1 MFNNI
6 NIRQKPR
13 PKPAKGEEEE
23 TKSTLQSQSVSTM
36 LVFTYDSR
44 SNLQRTR
51 RPRARFPGKRSRRK
65 CSLRSVRATG
75 EMPLTQALIVTAPRV
90 ETATRSL
97 KTSRWVLRGASTQR
111 KARRS
116 PTTRPAGPNSRN
128 NNPTIVLRV
137 PALLATRV
145 PAILATRVPAL
156 LATRVPAILAT
167 RVPAI
172 LATRVP
178 ALLATR
184 VPALLANL
192 APYKA
197 RSFSQCPEKPRLGLM
212 SKPRKKYAS
221 YSCRRTIRLPS
232 SKGTKTKKI
241 NVWAR

>member
-6 NIRQKPR
+6 NIRQETR

-23 TKSTLQSQSVSTM
+23 TKSTLQSQTVSTM

-51 RPRARFPGKRSRRK
+51 RPRARFPGKRSRRQ

-116 PTTRPAGPNSRN
+116 PTTWPAGPNSRN

-145 PAILATRVPAL
+145 PAILATRVPA
-156 LATRVPAILAT
+156 ILAT

-184 VPALLANL
+184 VPALLATL

-197 RSFSQCPEKPRLGLM
+197 RSFSQCPKKPRLGLM